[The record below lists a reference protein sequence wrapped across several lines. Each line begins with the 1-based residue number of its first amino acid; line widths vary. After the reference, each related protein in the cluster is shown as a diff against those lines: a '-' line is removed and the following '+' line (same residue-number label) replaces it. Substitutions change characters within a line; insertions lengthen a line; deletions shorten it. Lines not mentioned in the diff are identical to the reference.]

1 MVLIMVDEND
11 LGNGFGC
18 CLFYLDLQ
26 GTGQTSILYYDSNL
40 NAIRISNIEL
50 S

>member
-11 LGNGFGC
+11 VGNGFVC
-18 CLFYLDLQ
+18 SLIYLDLQ